1 MWVKGNYYK
10 AVVWYVTRM
19 HNVLESV
26 PNTKK
31 EKKKKEKVTTNKSYD
46 LFATSKINYKSWE
59 FSQDKKDTYTSAK
72 TIRVRVTFSMVNLV
86 FPPLPAILPIALDRW
101 SPFKGLTT
109 QEQDI
114 RWLAIEFFY

>member
-1 MWVKGNYYK
+1 
-10 AVVWYVTRM
+10 M

-31 EKKKKEKVTTNKSYD
+31 EKKKEKITTNKSYD
-46 LFATSKINYKSWE
+46 LFATSKINYKSWK

-101 SPFKGLTT
+101 SPFKGLTK
-109 QEQDI
+109 QEKQDI

>member
-1 MWVKGNYYK
+1 MVCDQNAQCPQYQEG
-10 AVVWYVTRM
+10 
-19 HNVLESV
+19 
-26 PNTKK
+26 
-31 EKKKKEKVTTNKSYD
+31 KKKKEKVTTNKSYD

-101 SPFKGLTT
+101 SPFKGLTK
-109 QEQDI
+109 QEKQDT